1 MRFYAVRMGR
11 ATGIFYDSETARK
24 QTIYFTDADCRMF
37 KSMAEA
43 KAYLKKR
50 RFCKHKKDSYN
61 LYVDGSYSP
70 EKDIY
75 GWGMAVYNGKNL
87 IHTYK
92 GIGVRGIVLKNTA
105 AEICAATEAIK
116 WAKKNH
122 RKINLYYD
130 FDGIN
135 KFTRKKIKLKSNYMK
150 EYALF
155 VKANRKRIKFNRVKA
170 HSGIEGNMLAHILA
184 REAVAEC
191 SNRYPVNYGLISG
204 SLYAELIREK
214 ECKNF
219 NYAKENFYDA

>member
-24 QTIYFTDADCRMF
+24 QTIYFMDADCRMF

-43 KAYLKKR
+43 KAYLNKK
-50 RFCKHKKDSYN
+50 FFSKNKKNVYN

-75 GWGMAVYNGKNL
+75 GWGMAVYNGRQL
-87 IHTYK
+87 IYTYK
-92 GIGVRGIVLKNTA
+92 GVGIRGIALKNTA

-116 WAKKNH
+116 WAIKKH

-155 VKANRKRIKFNRVKA
+155 VKAHRKKIKFNRVKA

-184 REAVAEC
+184 REAVASC

-204 SLYAELIREK
+204 SLYAEYIREQ

-219 NYAKENFYDA
+219 NYAKENFYDV